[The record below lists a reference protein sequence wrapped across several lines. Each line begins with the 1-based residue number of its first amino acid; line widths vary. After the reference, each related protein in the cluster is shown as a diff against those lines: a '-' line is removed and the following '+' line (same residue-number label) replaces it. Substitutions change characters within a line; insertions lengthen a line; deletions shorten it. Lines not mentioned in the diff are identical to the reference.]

1 MRMNAQV
8 YNRTCIH
15 GSVFFFFFSHS
26 KVDLD
31 VKIRWSRC
39 KSHFAHCQMLHR
51 VLRTRYQVVP
61 RCVFPC
67 GQAATLLSRFFV
79 TCSTVYAGLVLTL
92 CDCVVELVMQFHYR
106 GEVPQFVPW
115 TELNWLP
122 CAVWGLVLAL
132 CDRRFWGGHS
142 ALLARLKKNVSCLV
156 LACINQYLHTE
167 LICWA
172 WLLVILLNCAE
183 R

>member
-1 MRMNAQV
+1 MYRFV
-8 YNRTCIH
+8 
-15 GSVFFFFFSHS
+15 GSQRFFFVTEWVVCLAPAKHACLYVHAYERTGVQPHVYSWVSVFFSHS

-106 GEVPQFVPW
+106 GEVPQFVP
-115 TELNWLP
+115 
-122 CAVWGLVLAL
+122 
-132 CDRRFWGGHS
+132 
-142 ALLARLKKNVSCLV
+142 
-156 LACINQYLHTE
+156 
-167 LICWA
+167 
-172 WLLVILLNCAE
+172 
-183 R
+183 